1 MNAGQFP
8 LGDGRTLGARRVVG
22 VSGREAVVIQNT
34 VYAPTASSFAT
45 AAGLAQYT
53 VAMSAATRTR
63 IYSATGRGAVRIMLV
78 EVPSGALDYRIEAF
92 LDGNRIY
99 DRTISNGAGQAQA
112 QAVVG
117 INATPTSSVNNNLF
131 PDYLP
136 FDASFEVYL
145 TITQAGQTARWCYL
159 VEAHQ

>member
-1 MNAGQFP
+1 MNAGLFP

-22 VSGREAVVIQNT
+22 VSGRDPSVGQNV
-34 VYAPTASSFAT
+34 VYAPTVSAFST
-45 AAGLAQYT
+45 AAGLVAYSA
-53 VAMSAATRTR
+53 AMSAATRTR

-78 EVPSGALDYRIEAF
+78 EVPAGAANYRIEAF
-92 LDGNRIY
+92 LEGNRIY
-99 DRTISNGAGQAQA
+99 DRTIANGAGEAQA

-117 INATPTSSVNNNLF
+117 FTTYPSSGAFNNLF
-131 PDYLP
+131 PDYLA

-145 TITQAGQTARWCYL
+145 TITQAGQTAKWCYL

>member
-22 VSGREAVVIQNT
+22 VSGREAVTGQNT
-34 VYAPTASSFAT
+34 VYAPVVTSFAT
-45 AAGLAQYT
+45 AVGLAQYSA
-53 VAMSAATRTR
+53 AMSAATRTR
-63 IYSATGRGAVRIMLV
+63 IYSATGRGAVRVMLV

-99 DRTISNGAGQAQA
+99 DRSINNGAGQAQG
-112 QAVVG
+112 QSVVG
-117 INATPTSSVNNNLF
+117 ILTKSAANGDLF

>member
-34 VYAPTASSFAT
+34 TYAPTASSFAT

-53 VAMSAATRTR
+53 ALLSAATRTR

-99 DRTISNGAGQAQA
+99 DRTINNGSGNAQA